1 MHKPPII
8 KGIIL
13 AAGLSSRMGV
23 CKPLMPV
30 QKKTMLETSI
40 DSMHASGV
48 DLVIVVLGYQG
59 KKIERMLAKRYQA
72 SVAIAYNNDFET
84 TDMLHSIQIG
94 IRELGDCDAFFVL
107 PADMPG
113 IHIATYQALIQCWR
127 ETHCLVTFPCLET
140 RRKHPPLIDI
150 RCRDT
155 ILSFTGQG
163 GLRSLWYYFEEN
175 IATVAVDDM
184 GCDTDLDTRQDYCS
198 YIKRISPGKPEKQ
211 EAGTYGYQ

>member
-1 MHKPPII
+1 MHKPPLI

-13 AAGLSSRMGV
+13 AAGLSSRMGT

-30 QKKTMLETSI
+30 QKKTMIENSI
-40 DSMHASGV
+40 DPMLESGV
-48 DLVIVVLGYQG
+48 DSVIVVLGYQG
-59 KKIERMLAKRYQA
+59 KKIEKMLGKRYRT

-113 IHIATYQALIQCWR
+113 IHTSTYQALMRCWM
-127 ETHCLVTFPCLET
+127 ETQCLVTFPCLDR

-150 RCRDT
+150 RCADT
-155 ILSFTGQG
+155 ILKHKGPG
-163 GLRSLWYYFEEN
+163 GLRSLWCNFEED